1 MKSFNELK
9 RDLKDNIGGTLKVL
23 YHFRAN
29 EDMMQDRKIEKVQS
43 NAIVTSFGT
52 HKACWLYYPKSA
64 SLVEY
69 NDNIFTIYEAGE
81 RDLTEA
87 EKNHLEAMANL
98 TTPEEKEL
106 DLLTDGSTDFWR
118 REAYAREH
126 KVEYLRGFEEVRG
139 LKYNRNT
146 GKVRDNKIKGEKLY
160 TFQIAWLENR
170 KG

>member
-160 TFQIAWLENR
+160 TFQIA
-170 KG
+170 

>member
-64 SLVEY
+64 NLVEY

-87 EKNHLEAMANL
+87 EKKHLEAMKHL
-98 TTPEEKEL
+98 TTEEEKEI
-106 DLLTDGSTDFWR
+106 DLLTDGSTDYWR
-118 REAYAREH
+118 RKAYASDN
-126 KVEYLRGFEEVRG
+126 KVEYLLGFEEVRG
-139 LKYNRNT
+139 LKYNHNT
-146 GKVRDNKIKGEKLY
+146 GRVRDNKVKGQKLY
-160 TFQIAWLENR
+160 TFEII
-170 KG
+170 K